1 MTNPAP
7 QLRLATIDDAPQ
19 VQQLVQAA
27 FRAPDGREGWT
38 ADMEL
43 GNRFRIEVEQVAAT
57 ITRADGVVLMTTV
70 AGNLVASVEVVK
82 RSDGHARLSM
92 LSVDQRYQSNGLG
105 RQVLE
110 YAEDYCRRTWSATA
124 MELNALS
131 TRQNLISWYQRRG
144 YRETGETSPFP
155 REEFS
160 DLDLPEDLCF
170 VEMEKDLS

>member
-1 MTNPAP
+1 MASPAP
-7 QLRLATIDDAPQ
+7 QFRLATIEDASQ

-27 FRAPDGREGWT
+27 FRAPDDREGWT

-57 ITRADGVVLMTTV
+57 ITRADSVILMATI
-70 AGNLVASVEVVK
+70 GGDLVASAEVVK
-82 RSDGHARLSM
+82 RRDGRARLSM
-92 LSVDQRYQSNGLG
+92 LSVNQRFQSNGLG

-110 YAEDYCRRTWSATA
+110 YAEDYCRRTWSATT

-144 YRETGETSPFP
+144 YRETGGTSPFP
-155 REEFS
+155 RDKFS
-160 DLDLPEDLCF
+160 DLDLPADLYF